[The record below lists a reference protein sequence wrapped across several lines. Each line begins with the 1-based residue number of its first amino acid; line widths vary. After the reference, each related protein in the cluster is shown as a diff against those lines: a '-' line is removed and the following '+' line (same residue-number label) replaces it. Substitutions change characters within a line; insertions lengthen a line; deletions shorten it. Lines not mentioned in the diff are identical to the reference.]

1 MLAVVLEQVYDIIG
15 VCQRREEVIDV
26 AQNKEEADKLVGRY
40 KIEYGRGWKI
50 FKRIQRQFGRGYY
63 IITNNN
69 QEIKN
74 VRIC

>member
-1 MLAVVLEQVYDIIG
+1 MLAVVLETVYNIIG

-50 FKRIQRQFGRGYY
+50 FKRIQR
-63 IITNNN
+63 
-69 QEIKN
+69 
-74 VRIC
+74 